1 MHSPPRK
8 LSAKDQA
15 DWRIPPCVSNWKNPK
30 GHTIP
35 LDKRLAAD
43 GRSLQTT
50 HLNEK
55 FAQLSEALYIAD
67 RKAREAVEMRA
78 QIEEKLAQR
87 QKEKKEEEL
96 RLIAQKA
103 REERAGIRRTGTA
116 LYTVYSV
123 YFI

>member
-8 LSAKDQA
+8 LTAKEQA
-15 DWRIPPCVSNWKNPK
+15 EWKIPPCISNWKNPK

-43 GRSLQTT
+43 GRGLQTT

-55 FAQLSEALYIAD
+55 FAQLSESLYIAD

-78 QIEEKLAQR
+78 QIERKLAQR
-87 QKEKKEEEL
+87 QKEKQEEEL
-96 RLIAQKA
+96 RLIAQRA
-103 REERAGIRRTGTA
+103 REERAGIRHAG
-116 LYTVYSV
+116 L
-123 YFI
+123 